1 MLRRSVRRAVQRHS
15 SDGLGQPPRSDKE
28 VAEAIRA
35 LGAGCGEGRGAY
47 QRTSYA
53 AVTTVRRAVVALLRN
68 RVDVAGRL
76 AFGAAAQLFENLLMP
91 ARVLD
96 VIAIAQRAPLLRSSS
111 TLPLYKHLFSALSL
125 RNDAPRAMAVYY
137 QHLHPAFTPG
147 SPPCDKVLRSLLFLN
162 AAASRASRVAEPR
175 WFPLSS
181 DAVLDA
187 MELLECGPLH
197 ASAEAS
203 VATSW
208 ARDAS
213 DMLGLLAERDEDP
226 FSPAGRLA
234 VVKAAQKAKD
244 YATALLHLEGGYAE
258 PEPSLEESFSYSG
271 HTEYPLAS
279 ANGNFHLEVPFRI
292 SCGQPGLSES
302 EWTGGQGDTST
313 PTPTAIAERLPR
325 PERRYSGHTGSL
337 LTSTNGNSR
346 VDIQIPCLQPGLS
359 ESGWTGGQG
368 DTSTPLEPS
377 HPTPTGRLPRPERR
391 LPAEAPPTP
400 GRLPGA
406 GSAEIAGAADAA
418 GDRATWQDFPSPAG
432 GGAIVSDATLSD
444 VVMTAAGH
452 EESVFLRVVTKLEG
466 CGRRLEW
473 SPHGLLFGAAAH
485 DLVAWGS
492 AVANRQLAT
501 KDSSLGITEMLLQL
515 HATRG
520 DVAAAEGVMVT
531 RPHGKVTTQM
541 LWKLVNAYAVALL
554 TAAPPRVYR
563 RVLTEHR
570 VRGALVARAVARAT
584 LAAAKRG
591 KPAPAESPAPENRQR
606 LKEPKHG
613 ADGTSAFPSRARSC
627 KPPENRQTPPSA
639 RAQDPASPPGS
650 PATPSLQ
657 SRFPQSSRSLHAQ
670 NPASPPGSPETSA
683 LQSSSLHSLHS
694 LHAQGPVTP
703 AEAPAPQVHSQ
714 QHAQGPETPAEAPAP
729 QFHSQ
734 QHAQG
739 PLSPSSPRTP
749 EASPSPANLRTQ
761 SDPGRP
767 SLAATFEFLTTAT
780 LASASRLPPVALKE
794 LGIAAYLQHR
804 QDLRADQGGVPAT
817 FPAFHRRIC
826 QPAPS
831 ADEPPALFLY
841 RTYQSLA
848 SNPDTSGLSLTL
860 LQPMTAVF
868 VDLALACTSEDGRI
882 TLEYRQ
888 WVDGLRALLEAAVC
902 SKDVPASFAHC
913 VAPLRAVCAA
923 LSVDFARASFAS
935 QLQLLALSSEPPPP
949 AAVSG
954 GFWSKAFLNSY
965 LRLCVANAAP
975 GLAWEALVAAHDEHA
990 VDLFEDD
997 GIYLRMYLASL

>member
-244 YATALLHLEGGYAE
+244 YAT
-258 PEPSLEESFSYSG
+258 
-271 HTEYPLAS
+271 
-279 ANGNFHLEVPFRI
+279 
-292 SCGQPGLSES
+292 
-302 EWTGGQGDTST
+302 
-313 PTPTAIAERLPR
+313 
-325 PERRYSGHTGSL
+325 
-337 LTSTNGNSR
+337 
-346 VDIQIPCLQPGLS
+346 
-359 ESGWTGGQG
+359 SGWTGGQG

-591 KPAPAESPAPENRQR
+591 KP
-606 LKEPKHG
+606 
-613 ADGTSAFPSRARSC
+613 
-627 KPPENRQTPPSA
+627 
-639 RAQDPASPPGS
+639 
-650 PATPSLQ
+650 
-657 SRFPQSSRSLHAQ
+657 
-670 NPASPPGSPETSA
+670 
-683 LQSSSLHSLHS
+683 
-694 LHAQGPVTP
+694 
-703 AEAPAPQVHSQ
+703 

-997 GIYLRMYLASL
+997 GIYLRMYLAS